1 MDMPVYISYKKNVVK
16 NEEIKKEPTS
26 LRKATNSVSWVWNV
40 CLDVC
45 AAVQLGIV
53 RTVHA

>member
-16 NEEIKKEPTS
+16 NEEIKKKPTS